1 MSRSPLSVALL
12 AVTALEGQQPN
23 PGPYKIG
30 GGVSPPAVIQKVD
43 PSYSPEALAAGLEG
57 MVLLSVVVQTDGSAT
72 DLHVLRSLG
81 LGLNEKA
88 IEAVQK
94 WRFRPGAKNGQVI
107 PVLVTLELD
116 FRLPTST
123 PDANSRPLDVAWL
136 EIKPGKYEVTTTTIW
151 NMPLK
156 PSEMLSAFGPL
167 DGLTTEQK
175 ALLDKAKP
183 IHTKTQMVCIT
194 TGSLNRDNYILETT
208 DASCRRTIVSSSS
221 MKREM
226 TMQCGNPGSTTDISV
241 GFEAG
246 AQDTFAASR
255 RSTITRDTFRM
266 DVTTVSK
273 AKWVTTDCTD
283 SN

>member
-1 MSRSPLSVALL
+1 MRFPLLVGFL
-12 AVTALEGQQPN
+12 AVIALEGQQP
-23 PGPYKIG
+23 PPRVYKVG

-43 PSYSPEALAAGLEG
+43 PSYSPEALEAGLQG

-94 WRFRPGAKNGQVI
+94 WRFRPGAKNGQAV

-123 PDANSRPLDVAWL
+123 LDANLRPPDVAWL
-136 EIKPGKYEVTTTTIW
+136 EIKPGKYEVTTTTAWDI
-151 NMPLK
+151 PLK
-156 PSEMLSAFGPL
+156 PSEVLSAFGPL

-175 ALLDKAKP
+175 AVLDKAKP
-183 IHTKTQMVCIT
+183 THTKTQMVCIT
-194 TGSLNRDNYILETT
+194 TGSLNRDNYIPETT
-208 DASCRRTIVSSSS
+208 DISCRRSIVSASST
-221 MKREM
+221 KREM
-226 TMQCGNPGSTTDISV
+226 TMQCGPPGNTTDLSV

-246 AQDTFAASR
+246 AQDSFTASMR
-255 RSTITRDTFRM
+255 KTITRDTFKM
-266 DVTTVSK
+266 GVTSVTK
-273 AKWVTTDCTD
+273 AKWVATHCTD